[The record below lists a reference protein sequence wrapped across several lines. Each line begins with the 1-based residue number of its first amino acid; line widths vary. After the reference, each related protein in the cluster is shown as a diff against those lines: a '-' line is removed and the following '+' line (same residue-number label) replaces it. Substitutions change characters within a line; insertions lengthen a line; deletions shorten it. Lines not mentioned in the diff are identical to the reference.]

1 MKKITALLL
10 ALIMAFSAFAMMGY
24 AADAPA
30 ISGVHIAQWDTNSDD
45 ADRVINWYESNGA
58 YYMFIPASVDYE
70 SAWFVVPGAESL
82 KATLDGV
89 ACPDSQRVCDAF
101 GDKTE
106 VTLAANGEEYKI
118 KIIRESKVASVFIKT
133 ESGSLDAIHADKSH
147 EESGYI
153 EIVNADGGVE
163 YDGVLDTIK
172 GRGNSTWQMEK
183 KPYNIKL
190 DEKTDLFGMGKSKK
204 WSLIA
209 NHSDAS
215 LIRNVLAYEAAKRAG
230 MEYTPLFVPVDVYIN
245 NNYEGAYLLTTRIE
259 VDKTRINI
267 QNLEDANE
275 EANPDIKDIEA
286 LPRGGAYGRFAGLL
300 ENTMKWIEIP
310 NNPEDITGG
319 YVIEMELANRYADEV
334 SGFVTSR
341 SQPFTM
347 KSPEYASKAQME
359 YISSYYQKVE
369 DAVYAG
375 ASMDELNKILD
386 VESMAQMYL
395 INEWCS
401 NMDASLTSTYFYK
414 PVGEPLHAGP
424 VWDFDIAFGNNEGE
438 RFGNNYNDPAS
449 WVVCY
454 NRMYRNTVFG
464 SWDVDEQPTIY
475 NVICK
480 NEGFADKAEAV
491 WNGYMK
497 TAVADTIAWAKN
509 EYIPAITGS
518 AIANAIRWNI
528 FDTTDVASI
537 REKFNSEVAVAV
549 NFAQIKAGTIS
560 SGIGNVQTDVPE
572 TNFVLKAFKSVLAGV
587 NNIFEKAIVL
597 FGLENIG

>member
-10 ALIMAFSAFAMMGY
+10 ALIMAFSAFAMLGY
-24 AADAPA
+24 AEGAPVT
-30 ISGVHIAQWDTNSDD
+30 VHIEQTDETEGDV
-45 ADRVINWYESNGA
+45 DRVINWYEVNGK
-58 YYMFIPASVDYE
+58 YYFFVPASIDYDAAKFCVHGADATVDGEAY
-70 SAWFVVPGAESL
+70 AEA
-82 KATLDGV
+82 KTLAEV
-89 ACPDSQRVCDAF
+89 F

-106 VTLAANGEEYKI
+106 IKVGFSGVTHDVVIL
-118 KIIRESKVASVFIKT
+118 RESKVASVFIAT
-133 ESGSLDAIHADKSH
+133 ESGSLDAIHADKSY
-147 EESGYI
+147 EEGGFI
-153 EIVNADGGVE
+153 EIVNADGEIE

-172 GRGNSTWQMEK
+172 GRGNSTWEMEK

-190 DEKTDLFGMGKSKK
+190 DKKTNLFGMGKSKK

-209 NHSDAS
+209 NHGDAS
-215 LIRNVLAYEAAKRAG
+215 LIRNALAYEAAKRAG

-245 NNYEGAYLLTTRIE
+245 GNYEGAYLLTTRIE
-259 VDKTRINI
+259 VDETRIDI

-275 EANPDIKDIEA
+275 EANPDVKDIEA
-286 LPRGGAYGRFAGLL
+286 LPRGGAYGKYAGLL

-310 NNPEDITGG
+310 NDPEDITGG
-319 YVIEMELANRYADEV
+319 YVIEMELANRYYGEV

-369 DAVYAG
+369 DAIYA
-375 ASMDELNKILD
+375 SVDMSELNEILD

-424 VWDFDIAFGNNEGE
+424 VWDFDIAFGNNDLD
-438 RFGNNYNDPAS
+438 RFGNDYTDPYK
-449 WVVCY
+449 WTVCY

-464 SWDVDEQPTIY
+464 KWDIEEKPTIY

-480 NEGFADKAEAV
+480 NGDFIAKADRVWFDYMEKAVKE
-491 WNGYMK
+491 
-497 TAVADTIAWAKN
+497 TIT
-509 EYIPAITGS
+509 YIGGDYVNALEGS
-518 AIANAIRWNI
+518 ALANAIRWNI
-528 FDTTDVASI
+528 FGTTDVETI
-537 REKFNSEVAVAV
+537 REKLERETDSVIA
-549 NFAQIKAGTIS
+549 FARTKASTIS
-560 SGIGNVQTDVPE
+560 AGIGQVQTDAPE
-572 TNFVLKAFKSVLAGV
+572 TNFVVKAFKGILVGV
-587 NNIFEKAIVL
+587 NNLFEKAIVL
-597 FGLENIG
+597 FGLENME

>member
-1 MKKITALLL
+1 MKKLTALLL
-10 ALIMAFSAFAMMGY
+10 ALIMAFSAFTMLGY
-24 AADAPA
+24 ADGQPITA
-30 ISGVHIAQWDTNSDD
+30 HIANSYDEED
-45 ADRVINWYESNGA
+45 GYGRNINWYEVNGK
-58 YYMFIPASVDYE
+58 YYFFIPASIDFETAKLYIPCSYTV
-70 SAWFVVPGAESL
+70 
-82 KATLDGV
+82 DGV
-89 ACPDSQRVCDAF
+89 EYNAPETLATVF
-101 GDKTE
+101 GDKAE
-106 VTLAANGEEYKI
+106 VEI
-118 KIIRESKVASVFIKT
+118 KADGLVYDVVIFRESKTASVFIET

-153 EIVNADGGVE
+153 EIVNADGKVE

-190 DEKTDLFGMGKSKK
+190 DKKTNLFGMGKSKK

-209 NHSDAS
+209 NHGDAA

-230 MEYTPLFVPVDVYIN
+230 MDYTPLFTPVDVYIN
-245 NNYEGAYLLTTRIE
+245 SNYEGAYLLTTRIE
-259 VDKTRINI
+259 VDETRIDI

-275 EANPDIKDIEA
+275 DANPDIKDIEA

-310 NNPEDITGG
+310 NDPEDITGG

-347 KSPEYASKAQME
+347 KSPEFASQAQME

-375 ASMDELNKILD
+375 VSMDELNKLLD

-414 PVGEPLHAGP
+414 PVGEPLYAGP
-424 VWDFDIAFGNNEGE
+424 VWDFDIAFGNNDAA
-438 RFGNNYNDPAS
+438 RFGNDYNDPTK
-449 WVVCY
+449 WTVCY

-464 SWDVDEQPTIY
+464 KYDIEEKDTIY
-475 NVICK
+475 NVINK
-480 NEGFADKAEAV
+480 NQGFVDKAETV
-491 WNGYMK
+491 WDGYMK
-497 TAVADTIAWAKN
+497 AAIEETISWAKN
-509 EYIPAITGS
+509 EYIPSVTGS
-518 AIANAIRWNI
+518 AVANAIRWNI
-528 FDTTDVASI
+528 FDTTDVQTIKTKFAEET
-537 REKFNSEVAVAV
+537 EKVVD
-549 NFAQIKAGTIS
+549 FATQKAATIDA
-560 SGIGNVQTDVPE
+560 GVGKIQTNAPQ
-572 TNFVLKAFKSVLAGV
+572 TNAVLKALKGILVGV
-587 NNIFEKAIVL
+587 NNLFEKAIVL
-597 FGLENIG
+597 FGLENVG